1 MIRHSVETCP
11 DDLVTLQER
20 LDDLAAGGAEILTV
34 LWQARRVEV
43 EQSGAYDARGSFV
56 IVSRWSE
63 EPVLRERAAGDEI
76 GVAV

>member
-1 MIRHSVETCP
+1 MIRHSDETCP

-34 LWQARRVEV
+34 LWQARRVEE

-56 IVSRWSE
+56 IVSRSSA
-63 EPVLRERAAGDEI
+63 EPVLRERAAGDES